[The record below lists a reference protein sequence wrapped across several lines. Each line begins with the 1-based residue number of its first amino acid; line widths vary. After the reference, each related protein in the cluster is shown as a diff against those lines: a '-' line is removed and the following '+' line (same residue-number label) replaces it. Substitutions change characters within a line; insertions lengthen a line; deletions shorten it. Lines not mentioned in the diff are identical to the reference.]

1 MNRKRRLWLIGA
13 CTAVLI
19 AGGVTVSL
27 VLTRSGGTSSAAGDG
42 VATVEVARGD
52 IIETLT
58 VYGEVVAKQ
67 EYTFTFEADRVETLS
82 VDVGQRVEEG
92 EILVELDSTQQ
103 ELAFLQAERSLND
116 ARAEGI
122 PATIREKELSYEVA
136 EKNLEEA
143 TLRAPFPGVITQ
155 MTRPTTSNGNWSLTL
170 IDTSELFIE
179 AEVDQLDAPSLAEG
193 QSAQATIEPL
203 PDRTWPV
210 EIVEVGGMAVARGNS
225 TVVVVTAKLPEA
237 DESIRVGYTAE
248 MTITTSEAL
257 NVLLVPITCVNQT
270 PRGWSVTKIV
280 DGENV
285 VQRVSIGATTDTYAE
300 VTDGLEEGDVVLLNS
315 TVAPAA
321 AGNEEQVERMMDF
334 QFQGGEGGPPAG
346 GGFPGGAP

>member
-1 MNRKRRLWLIGA
+1 MTRKRRLWILGIGA
-13 CTAVLI
+13 LVVI
-19 AGGVTVSL
+19 AAGVTVPL
-27 VLTRSGGTSSAAGDG
+27 VLINGGDGSAAANGQSTY
-42 VATVEVARGD
+42 TVERGD
-52 IIETLT
+52 IRQTLT
-58 VYGEVVAKQ
+58 VYGSVVPKD
-67 EYTFTFEADRVETLS
+67 EYTYTFPGDDVEEIL
-82 VDVGQRVEEG
+82 VKVGNRVEEG
-92 EILVELDSTQQ
+92 DVLVELDQTQL
-103 ELAFLQAERSLND
+103 ELALLQAERALKE
-116 ARAEGI
+116 AQAEGI
-122 PATIREKELSYEVA
+122 PSTIREKELAYQIAQENYDA
-136 EKNLEEA
+136 T
-143 TLRAPFPGVITQ
+143 TLRAPFGGVVTQ
-155 MTRPTTSNGNWSLTL
+155 IVQPRSSDSSWSLSL

-210 EIVEVGGMAVARGNS
+210 QIVEVGGMAVARGNS
-225 TVVVVTAKLPEA
+225 TVVVVTAELPEA

-257 NVLLVPITCVNQT
+257 NVLLVPITCVTQT

-285 VQRVSIGATTDTYAE
+285 VQRVSIGATSDAYAE